1 MIRCRVAKV
10 WRTRCKQRQVYFPTQ
25 LTGPHLE
32 TSHDRIRLQFTF
44 KKCDRLLFFSLA
56 TFCTSAQN
64 SCYTIILSTCPNME
78 NFLPHSLRKKLVQ
91 LIEMVELTSEQIKEA
106 QAAGESTELW
116 EQQFAITNASLRV
129 ALLEADDRAVAF
141 LQKDELADLDN
152 MTPA

>member
-1 MIRCRVAKV
+1 
-10 WRTRCKQRQVYFPTQ
+10 
-25 LTGPHLE
+25 
-32 TSHDRIRLQFTF
+32 
-44 KKCDRLLFFSLA
+44 
-56 TFCTSAQN
+56 
-64 SCYTIILSTCPNME
+64 ME